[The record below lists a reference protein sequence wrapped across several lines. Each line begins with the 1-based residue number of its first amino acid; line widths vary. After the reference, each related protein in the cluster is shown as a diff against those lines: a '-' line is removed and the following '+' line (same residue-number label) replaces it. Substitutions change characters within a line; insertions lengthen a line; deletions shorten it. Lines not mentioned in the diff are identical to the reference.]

1 MSPAWF
7 ACREPRHDDI
17 LPEQEVTRSLSQGVE
32 AAAAS
37 GQSTAMCHTA
47 HGAQVVHHPGRVCR
61 HAQALDPVPAASVT
75 HMGRWPYPCW
85 GNGIENKPAV
95 KQNCLVTQSCLTHS
109 DPMDCS
115 PPGFSV
121 HGILQARILESV
133 AMPSSR
139 RSSPP
144 RERPR
149 KVGKDTA
156 LLWNQPEAR
165 MGNYG
170 LTTSLSEV
178 TEAGGAG
185 RARGR
190 LGPALCAAELTPELL
205 PGPR

>member
-1 MSPAWF
+1 MWAQRTGSGGDVSPAWF

-109 DPMDCS
+109 DPMDS
-115 PPGFSV
+115 SLPGSSV
-121 HGILQARILESV
+121 HGISHMRILQWG
-133 AMPSSR
+133 AIFSS
-139 RSSPP
+139 
-144 RERPR
+144 
-149 KVGKDTA
+149 
-156 LLWNQPEAR
+156 
-165 MGNYG
+165 MGS
-170 LTTSLSEV
+170 SLSRDQTRV
-178 TEAGGAG
+178 QCIAG
-185 RARGR
+185 
-190 LGPALCAAELTPELL
+190 
-205 PGPR
+205 

>member
-1 MSPAWF
+1 MPYCLHKKSPISHKEW
-7 ACREPRHDDI
+7 RLLKLLGNV
-17 LPEQEVTRSLSQGVE
+17 LPCVTLPVVLKW
-32 AAAAS
+32 
-37 GQSTAMCHTA
+37 STT
-47 HGAQVVHHPGRVCR
+47 QVRVCR
-61 HAQALDPVPAASVT
+61 HTRALDPAPATSVT
-75 HMGRWPYPCW
+75 HRGRCPYPSW
-85 GNGIENKPAV
+85 GNGIEKKPAV

-144 RERPR
+144 RELPR

-156 LLWNQPEAR
+156 LLWNQPEAKS
-165 MGNYG
+165 GTHG
-170 LTTSLSEV
+170 LTASSSKV
-178 TEAGGAG
+178 TEARGAG
-185 RARGR
+185 RGRGK
-190 LGPALCAAELTPELL
+190 LGSALCAAELIPELL